1 MADAGLAAENIEVL
15 VEEEDNSVR
24 RNADGSIEIDQP
36 DGGVI
41 IQFDPK
47 DDDDEDGDGD
57 VDLDKFY
64 ENLAI
69 KMDNTRL
76 LVIGNELCEAVQAD
90 DRSRANTLAI
100 HARGLDLL
108 GIELKDPSTSVGGDS
123 SSAIDG
129 MSTVTSPLLLEACLK
144 GWANAQAELLPAE
157 GPCKVDNVGLTPN
170 QQKDDL
176 ADALELGMNTYL
188 TDVAK
193 EYVPDT
199 SQMLLWGVYFR
210 GAGFKKVFRCPLRR
224 RPVSDSVSSQNLIVS
239 DTTKDLAAC
248 ARITHEIPM
257 RTSVL
262 KRMQL
267 AGAYRDITLTQPTAT
282 SDAVDEKIA
291 NIQGTNPHNER
302 PEDEPYTIWEIQCEL
317 DLPEYAPAKFKG
329 KGIPLPYLVTLDKD
343 TQEIL
348 AIRRDWRPEDEES
361 ERKRMYVKY
370 PYVPG
375 PGFYGTGLL
384 NILGN
389 SSAAMTAA
397 WREALDAGM
406 YASFPAFLIA
416 KLAGRQ
422 NSSDFRAGPAQG
434 IPIDTNGLPIS
445 DVVMGMPYKDVTAG
459 LMAMIDKITSAAK
472 EAGGSPD
479 IPVGEGTANI
489 PVGTM
494 LSLIEQAT
502 KVMAAAHKGMHTAQ
516 SEELQM
522 IADLFREDPEA
533 FWRWNKKQRNYWDE
547 QLLLTA
553 LNTYSLIPKSDPNI
567 PSHIH
572 RLQKAVA
579 LVQLCDSPSLGPLMN
594 KEEALKRVL
603 RSMKEDDNGLIA
615 APPAPSDP
623 ANDPKVIEAKAKDKA
638 ADGKILD
645 AKAKMGSNEV
655 RAADIAQRGAVAQEK
670 LKTEGA
676 LKSVDMAQA
685 ILKTSAERRNADRS
699 HGLETSKHN
708 LNVGVAAHDAAI
720 KTHEALKPEKPK
732 A

>member
-1 MADAGLAAENIEVL
+1 MAQAGLAADNVHVVIED
-15 VEEEDNSVR
+15 EDNPVR
-24 RNADGSIEIDQP
+24 RDPVTGALEIDQG
-36 DGGVI
+36 DGGVVV
-41 IQFDPK
+41 QFNPQDETGS
-47 DDDDEDGDGD
+47 DDE
-57 VDLDKFY
+57 VDPEKFY
-64 ENLAI
+64 ENLALKI
-69 KMDNTRL
+69 DETRL
-76 LVIGNELCEAVQAD
+76 NVIGNELNEAVQAD

-123 SSAIDG
+123 SSALDG

-144 GWANAQAELLPAE
+144 GWANAEAELLPAE
-157 GPCKVDNVGLTPN
+157 GPCKIDNVGLTPN
-170 QQKDDL
+170 QQKDEL

-224 RPVSDSVSSQNLIVS
+224 RPVSDSVSAQNLIVS

-267 AGAYRDITLTQPTAT
+267 AGAYRDIELTQPTAT
-282 SDAVDEKIA
+282 SDVVDEKIA

-329 KGIPLPYLVTLDKD
+329 KGIPLPYLVTMDKD

-348 AIRRDWRPEDEES
+348 AIRRDWKPEDEEC

-406 YASFPAFLIA
+406 FASFPAFLIS

-434 IPIDTNGLPIS
+434 IPIETNGMPIG
-445 DVVMGMPYKDVTAG
+445 DAVMGFPYKDVTPG
-459 LMAMIDKITSAAK
+459 LMGMIDKITAAAK

-522 IADLFREDPEA
+522 LADLFREDPEA
-533 FWRWNKKQRNYWDE
+533 FWRWNKKQRDYWDE
-547 QLLLTA
+547 QKLLQA
-553 LNTYSLIPKSDPNI
+553 LGLYTLVPKSDPNI

-572 RLQKAVA
+572 RLQRAVA
-579 LVQLCDSPSLGPLMN
+579 LVQLCDSPSLGSMMN
-594 KEEALKRVL
+594 KEETLRRVL
-603 RSMKEDDNGLIA
+603 RSMKEDDQGLIM
-615 APPAPSDP
+615 PPAPPTDP

-645 AKAKMGSNEV
+645 AQAKMGSNQV
-655 RAADIAQRGAVAQEK
+655 RAADIELKGK
-670 LKTEGA
+670 LGVQALHTEGA
-676 LKSVDMAQA
+676 LKSVDMAQT
-685 ILKTSAERRNADRS
+685 ILKTGAQRRNDDRKF
-699 HGLETSKHN
+699 GLDTSKHK
-708 LNVGVAAHDAAI
+708 LDIGVAAHDAAI
-720 KTHEALKPEKPK
+720 KTHEALKPDPPK
-732 A
+732 AK